1 LARDRE
7 YGKEAGNCIDK
18 AGGGITFKQ
27 GPLHD
32 LFSFHA
38 AMEPEL
44 SKLVALER
52 NPKESK
58 TNRRCYGHLYCVLQK
73 KRKQ

>member
-1 LARDRE
+1 M
-7 YGKEAGNCIDK
+7 GKRPGIVFDK

-52 NPKESK
+52 NPQESK